1 MRHIAQ
7 SLMIVCLA
15 LLTGL
20 TGCAPQ
26 LGALKPEASVRNT
39 TIKNLSFD
47 RVTLGVMVDVVNPN
61 RFNIPTGKLDLNLL
75 VDGKQI
81 AQATS
86 TQTTSLKAKET
97 TQMMVPVKVP
107 YNSLFN
113 LVKSA
118 RNGNEFLFDVAGSLA
133 VPMPLIG
140 DISVPLNYSGK
151 APIPQLPKISI
162 SNLSL
167 TDVSLTRLKADL
179 VLNIENNNKFP
190 LNLDALKM
198 DLKAD
203 GQSLVTA
210 APVANSTLK
219 AEQSNRS
226 HIPVDISTKS
236 AGFALFNS
244 LVSSKKIE
252 WQVDGK
258 GNLEGEHGLS
268 LQDFDFSIKELL
280 SALR

>member
-15 LLTGL
+15 LLTG
-20 TGCAPQ
+20 CATQ

-47 RVTLGVMVDVVNPN
+47 SVTLGVMVDVVNPN

-219 AEQSNRS
+219 AEQSNRI

>member
-7 SLMIVCLA
+7 SLMIVFLA
-15 LLTGL
+15 LLTG
-20 TGCAPQ
+20 CATQ

-47 RVTLGVMVDVVNPN
+47 SVTLGVMVDVVNPN

-219 AEQSNRS
+219 AEQSNRI

>member
-7 SLMIVCLA
+7 SLMIVFLA
-15 LLTGL
+15 LLTG
-20 TGCAPQ
+20 CATQ

-39 TIKNLSFD
+39 TIQNLSFD
-47 RVTLGVMVDVVNPN
+47 SVTLGVLVDVVNPN

-118 RNGNEFLFDVAGSLA
+118 RDGNEFLFDVAGSLA

-167 TDVSLTRLKADL
+167 TDISLTRLKADL

-219 AEQSNRS
+219 AEQSNS
-226 HIPVDISTKS
+226 IHIPVDISTKD

-258 GNLEGEHGLS
+258 GNLAGEHGLS
-268 LQDFDFSIKELL
+268 LQDFDFNIKELL

>member
-1 MRHIAQ
+1 MRLI
-7 SLMIVCLA
+7 LKGLLVFGLA
-15 LLTGL
+15 LLS
-20 TGCAPQ
+20 GCATQ

-39 TIKNLSFD
+39 NIQSLSFD
-47 RVTLGVMVDVVNPN
+47 SVTLGVLVDVVNPN

-81 AQATS
+81 AQAS
-86 TQTTSLKAKET
+86 SEQNVSLKAKES

-107 YNSLFN
+107 YSSLFN

-118 RNGNEFLFDVAGSLA
+118 RDGNEFLFDVAGSLA

-140 DISVPLNYSGK
+140 DISIPLNYSGK

-167 TDVSLTRLKADL
+167 TDVSFTRLKADL
-179 VLNIENNNKFP
+179 VLKVENNNKFP

-203 GQSLVTA
+203 GKSLVTA
-210 APVANSTLK
+210 APAANSTLK
-219 AEQSNRS
+219 AEQSNS
-226 HIPVDISTKS
+226 IHIPLDISTKD
-236 AGFALFNS
+236 AGFALFS
-244 LVSSKKIE
+244 ALTSSKEIE

-258 GNLEGEHGLS
+258 GSLAGEHGLS
-268 LQDFDFSIKELL
+268 LKDFGFNVKEVL

>member
-7 SLMIVCLA
+7 SLMIVFLA
-15 LLTGL
+15 LLTG
-20 TGCAPQ
+20 CATQ

-39 TIKNLSFD
+39 TIQNLSFD
-47 RVTLGVMVDVVNPN
+47 SVTLGVLVDVVNPN

-118 RNGNEFLFDVAGSLA
+118 RDGNEFLFDVAGSLA

-219 AEQSNRS
+219 AEQSNS
-226 HIPVDISTKS
+226 IHIPVDISTKD

-258 GNLEGEHGLS
+258 GNLAGEHGLS
-268 LQDFDFSIKELL
+268 LQGFDFNIKELL

>member
-7 SLMIVCLA
+7 SLMIVFLA
-15 LLTGL
+15 LLTG
-20 TGCAPQ
+20 CATQ

-39 TIKNLSFD
+39 TIQNLSFD
-47 RVTLGVMVDVVNPN
+47 SVTLGVLVDVVNPN

-118 RNGNEFLFDVAGSLA
+118 RDGNEFLFDVAGSLA

-219 AEQSNRS
+219 AEQSNS
-226 HIPVDISTKS
+226 IHIPVDISTKD

-258 GNLEGEHGLS
+258 GNLAGEHGLS
-268 LQDFDFSIKELL
+268 LQDFDFNIKELL

>member
-1 MRHIAQ
+1 MRLIVQ
-7 SLMIVCLA
+7 SFMIVGLA
-15 LLTGL
+15 LLS
-20 TGCAPQ
+20 GCATQ

-39 TIKNLSFD
+39 TIQSLSFD
-47 RVTLGVMVDVVNPN
+47 SVTLGVLVDVANPN
-61 RFNIPTGKLDLNLL
+61 RFSIPTGKLDLNLL

-81 AQATS
+81 AQAIS
-86 TQTTSLKAKET
+86 EQSISLKAKES

-118 RNGNEFLFDVAGSLA
+118 RDGNEFLFDVAGSLA

-140 DISVPLNYSGK
+140 DVSIPLNYSGK

-167 TDVSLTRLKADL
+167 TDVSFTRLKADL
-179 VLNIENNNKFP
+179 VLKIDNNNKFP

-203 GQSLVTA
+203 GKSLVTA
-210 APVANSTLK
+210 APATNSTLK
-219 AEQSNRS
+219 AEQSS
-226 HIPVDISTKS
+226 SIHIPLNISTKD
-236 AGFALFNS
+236 AGIALFS
-244 LVSSKKIE
+244 ALTSSKEIE

-258 GNLEGEHGLS
+258 GNLAGEHGLS
-268 LQDFDFSIKELL
+268 LKDFGFNVKELL
-280 SALR
+280 SAIR

>member
-1 MRHIAQ
+1 MRLI
-7 SLMIVCLA
+7 LNGLLVFGLA
-15 LLTGL
+15 LLS
-20 TGCAPQ
+20 GCATQ

-39 TIKNLSFD
+39 NIQSLSFD
-47 RVTLGVMVDVVNPN
+47 SVTLGVLVDVVNPN

-81 AQATS
+81 AQAS
-86 TQTTSLKAKET
+86 SEQNVSLKAKES

-107 YNSLFN
+107 YSSLFN

-118 RNGNEFLFDVAGSLA
+118 RDGNEFLFDVAGSLA

-140 DISVPLNYSGK
+140 DISIPLNYSGK

-167 TDVSLTRLKADL
+167 TDVSFTRLKADL
-179 VLNIENNNKFP
+179 VLKIENNNKFP

-203 GQSLVTA
+203 GKSLVTA
-210 APVANSTLK
+210 APAANSTLK
-219 AEQSNRS
+219 AEQSNS
-226 HIPVDISTKS
+226 IHIPLDISTKD
-236 AGFALFNS
+236 AGFALFS
-244 LVSSKKIE
+244 ALTSSKEIE

-258 GNLEGEHGLS
+258 GSLAGEHGLS
-268 LQDFDFSIKELL
+268 LKDFGFNVKELL
-280 SALR
+280 SAIR

>member
-1 MRHIAQ
+1 MRLTAQ
-7 SLMIVCLA
+7 SLMIVCIA
-15 LLTGL
+15 LLTG
-20 TGCAPQ
+20 CATQ
-26 LGALKPEASVRNT
+26 FGALKPEASVRNT
-39 TIKNLSFD
+39 TIQNLSFD
-47 RVTLGVMVDVVNPN
+47 SVTLRVLVDVVNPN
-61 RFNIPTGKLDLNLL
+61 RFNISTGKLDLNLL

-97 TQMMVPVKVP
+97 TQMMVPVKIP
-107 YNSLFN
+107 YSSLFN

-118 RNGNEFLFDVAGSLA
+118 RDGNEFLFDVAGSLA
-133 VPMPLIG
+133 VPMPLLG

-162 SNLSL
+162 SKLSL
-167 TDVSLTRLKADL
+167 AEVGLTRIKADL
-179 VLNIENNNKFP
+179 VLQIENNNKFP
-190 LNLDALKM
+190 LNLNALKM

-203 GQSLVTA
+203 GKSLVTA
-210 APVANSTLK
+210 EPVASSTLN
-219 AEQSNRS
+219 AGQSNS
-226 HIPVDISTKS
+226 VHIPVDISTKD

-268 LQDFDFSIKELL
+268 LQDFDFNIKELL

>member
-1 MRHIAQ
+1 MRLIAQ
-7 SLMIVCLA
+7 GLMVICLA
-15 LLTGL
+15 VLS
-20 TGCAPQ
+20 GCATQ

-39 TIKNLSFD
+39 TIQSLSFD
-47 RVTLGVMVDVVNPN
+47 SFTLGVLVDIVNPN

-75 VDGKQI
+75 VDGQQI
-81 AQATS
+81 AQALS
-86 TQTTSLKAKET
+86 EQSTSLKANEN
-97 TQMMVPVKVP
+97 TQMLVPVKIP
-107 YNSLFN
+107 YSSLFN

-118 RNGNEFLFDVAGSLA
+118 RDGNEFAFDLAGSLA
-133 VPMPLIG
+133 VPMPFIG
-140 DISVPLNYSGK
+140 DIKVPLNYSGK

-162 SNLSL
+162 SKLSL
-167 TDVSLTRLKADL
+167 TDVSLTRLTADL
-179 VLNIENNNKFP
+179 VLQIENNNKFP

-203 GQSLVTA
+203 GKSLVTA
-210 APVANSTLK
+210 APVANSRLK
-219 AEQSNRS
+219 AEQSNAV
-226 HIPVDISTKS
+226 HIPLSISTKE

-252 WQVDGK
+252 WQVEGK

-268 LQDFDFSIKELL
+268 LNDFGFNAKELL